1 MYLLI
6 ATDNALAFARAG
18 FCKDKTSCIALVNEL
33 AKYLISG

>member
-18 FCKDKTSCIALVNEL
+18 FCKDKNLLYSF
-33 AKYLISG
+33 S